1 MGGGQAISAAAAR
14 GCASDPRLLQREAE
28 AGVATAEH
36 TQRREDMRIE
46 NVVVIIWDE
55 LTDGA
60 EQYHQTFQNASDMSD
75 LVLDR
80 DLPAEELNRDIGKK
94 LFGEDETSWRVT
106 GSMEIED
113 VTLLTTKTERGHRG
127 TVQIVWLGAAE

>member
-1 MGGGQAISAAAAR
+1 M
-14 GCASDPRLLQREAE
+14 RLES
-28 AGVATAEH
+28 
-36 TQRREDMRIE
+36 
-46 NVVVIIWDE
+46 VVVIIWDE

-113 VTLLTTKTERGHRG
+113 VTLLTTKTDRRHRG